1 MDSEKKKVISNSLY
15 YSLGN
20 VLLKLF
26 SFFLIPLYTAYLTT
40 EQYGIINLANSFISL
55 ISSLIMCGFQ
65 YAAIRYYADIKDNE
79 SGKKRLIST
88 IINFLIL
95 LGFGFAL
102 ILLFSMKLWH
112 RMVFAGINQ
121 SFVIL
126 SILISCITGLYYVYQ
141 ELLKGMQKAKI
152 SMSLTYLYFFLLLL
166 CNLISVVIL
175 KSGAFGILLSNLIVV
190 IIMIGIMF
198 YNLIRTQLYYIGLD
212 KGLLMSML
220 KYSLPLVPHT
230 VAFNISNLYSRIAI
244 NTKLST
250 SMLGLYSLASQF
262 GAIADQVSNAVQSAF
277 QPWLFQELK
286 KIENGEKQNV
296 ASIRSLTDMLLWIY
310 GGIFVMI
317 GGWSQDVIQIFT
329 TSSYHSAWIYV
340 PVFIMSVAI
349 KSPLYFYQNFM
360 YYHKNLSR
368 YIFMCTIIGCSI
380 SILLMS
386 VLVPRIG
393 IFGVIV
399 SDIIALLCRLF
410 ITKWILR
417 NVETIYSFLRVMS
430 ITIISIIW
438 VGLIVLPS
446 YIGLFPSNF
455 VNIMYKLFMT
465 LLYILTLLFIYRDQ
479 IRGYIKFISLQK

>member
-1 MDSEKKKVISNSLY
+1 
-15 YSLGN
+15 
-20 VLLKLF
+20 
-26 SFFLIPLYTAYLTT
+26 
-40 EQYGIINLANSFISL
+40 
-55 ISSLIMCGFQ
+55 
-65 YAAIRYYADIKDNE
+65 
-79 SGKKRLIST
+79 
-88 IINFLIL
+88 
-95 LGFGFAL
+95 
-102 ILLFSMKLWH
+102 
-112 RMVFAGINQ
+112 
-121 SFVIL
+121 
-126 SILISCITGLYYVYQ
+126 
-141 ELLKGMQKAKI
+141 
-152 SMSLTYLYFFLLLL
+152 
-166 CNLISVVIL
+166 
-175 KSGAFGILLSNLIVV
+175 
-190 IIMIGIMF
+190 
-198 YNLIRTQLYYIGLD
+198 
-212 KGLLMSML
+212 
-220 KYSLPLVPHT
+220 
-230 VAFNISNLYSRIAI
+230 
-244 NTKLST
+244 
-250 SMLGLYSLASQF
+250 
-262 GAIADQVSNAVQSAF
+262 
-277 QPWLFQELK
+277 
-286 KIENGEKQNV
+286 
-296 ASIRSLTDMLLWIY
+296 MLLWIY

-410 ITKWILR
+410 ITKRILR